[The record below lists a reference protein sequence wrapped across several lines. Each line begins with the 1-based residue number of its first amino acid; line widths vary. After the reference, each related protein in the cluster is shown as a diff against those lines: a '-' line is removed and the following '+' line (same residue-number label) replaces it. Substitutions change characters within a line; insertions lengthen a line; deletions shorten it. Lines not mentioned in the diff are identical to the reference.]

1 MPILSKA
8 KQRERVKSRKQL
20 ARLGHCF
27 NTFLS
32 CYFENLLVQLVVL
45 LVAILSCVF
54 YLLEV
59 NGFEQILA
67 LEVFFFTVFL
77 VDYILCIAASNRKV
91 DYIFSFIGLADL
103 ASLLPILG
111 TWIADYS
118 AVRWPPSWLG
128 FFRFF
133 RLLQVFQ
140 LFRLRDA
147 LAPEAIQPQDAA
159 LTLSV
164 SEIHYQIA
172 RLIITIFVF
181 IFIGTGVIYA
191 VAGIHHHAYPDSN
204 PHSCF
209 NSIPSLILL
218 QPLCYPII
226 FYLVQPKP
234 LPYSTLFC

>member
-1 MPILSKA
+1 MPNLSKA
-8 KQRERVKSRKQL
+8 KQRERVKQRKQL
-20 ARLGHCF
+20 ARLANCF
-27 NTFLS
+27 NAFLS

-59 NGFEQILA
+59 NGLENILA
-67 LEVFFFTVFL
+67 VDIFFFTVFL
-77 VDYILCIAASNRKV
+77 VDYILCIVASNRKF

-103 ASLLPILG
+103 ASLLPIIG
-111 TWIADYS
+111 TWIADFS
-118 AVRWPPSWLG
+118 HVLWPPSWLG

-147 LAPEAIQPQDAA
+147 LAPDAIQPQDAA
-159 LTLSV
+159 ITLAV

-181 IFIGTGVIYA
+181 VFIGTGVIYA
-191 VAGIHHHAYPDSN
+191 VAGR
-204 PHSCF
+204 
-209 NSIPSLILL
+209 
-218 QPLCYPII
+218 
-226 FYLVQPKP
+226 
-234 LPYSTLFC
+234 

>member
-20 ARLGHCF
+20 ARLCNCF
-27 NTFLS
+27 NAFLS
-32 CYFENLLVQLVVL
+32 CYFENLFVQLIVL
-45 LVAILSCVF
+45 LVALLSCVF

-59 NGFEQILA
+59 NGFNGFQQILA
-67 LEVFFFTVFL
+67 LDISFFIVFL

-103 ASLLPILG
+103 ASLLPIIG
-111 TWIADYS
+111 TWVAEFSVIP
-118 AVRWPPSWLG
+118 WPPSWLG

-133 RLLQVFQ
+133 RLLQIFQ

-147 LAPEAIQPQDAA
+147 LAPESIQPQDAA
-159 LTLSV
+159 LHLSV

-181 IFIGTGVIYA
+181 VFIGTGVIYA
-191 VAGIHHHAYPDSN
+191 VAGTHQHTYP
-204 PHSCF
+204 
-209 NSIPSLILL
+209 NSIPHSTFQLHS
-218 QPLCYPII
+218 II
-226 FYLVQPKP
+226 NP
-234 LPYSTLFC
+234 